1 LIRAESIKQMIAY
14 FATMDGFIVVAGA
27 QESVVQDGALTEKL
41 ANLVD
46 RLKSINTVKYCLPD
60 YFAHS
65 F

>member
-1 LIRAESIKQMIAY
+1 
-14 FATMDGFIVVAGA
+14 MDGFIVVAGA